1 LDIGIFPFDT
11 CASFLRAKALPPL
24 PCDAAPAYPHRSLR
38 LVKDPSE
45 TEKLREVRELVGR
58 LTNDTVFMNEHA
70 SNLFHVQCRI
80 PHAKDKLLAYID
92 DFIERSN
99 EGELRGYREAVTR
112 AFQ

>member
-1 LDIGIFPFDT
+1 M
-11 CASFLRAKALPPL
+11 

-38 LVKDPSE
+38 LVKESSE
-45 TEKLREVRELVGR
+45 TEKPQEVRELVR
-58 LTNDTVFMNEHA
+58 CLTNDTVFMNEHA